1 MSVYLTFEKYLW
13 NNGTEWAL
21 LSNSLP
27 LNLQMGELMRYF
39 LKINFNPSYSI
50 TKIIEFFLLYKLWMS
65 DHL

>member
-13 NNGTEWAL
+13 NNGIEWAL

-50 TKIIEFFLLYKLWMS
+50 TTIIEFFHLYKLWMS